1 MTISVLKA
9 ETHNPPP
16 TPAASLISHLAPKS
30 LAASFYPLGNRL
42 KNLVRKMTPLKRKNL
57 KNNNIRASPSEIA
70 QQNIL

>member
-9 ETHNPPP
+9 ETPPSS
-16 TPAASLISHLAPKS
+16 TSLISHLSPKS

-42 KNLVRKMTPLKRKNL
+42 KKLVRKMTPLKRKDL
-57 KNNNIRASPSEIA
+57 KNNDIRASPSEIA